1 MLARS
6 TLAIRAQAPLGG
18 VRNMAT
24 LREIELRLKSVR
36 NIEKITKS
44 MKMIASTKLSKAQ
57 RAMTVAKAYGASNNG
72 QFPTTLL
79 PQPPPNSPAQIR
91 PATELFKHAEPTPES
106 ASASPRKLFVV
117 ISSDKGLC
125 GGIHSSVSKGT
136 RRLLA
141 TGSIAQDGKPGSANA
156 PPSDAAPASVPA
168 ADSPLVVIGD
178 KSKAQLSR
186 ALPNNLVLTMNQ
198 IGKDIPTFADA
209 ASVADLIKQSGVE
222 YDSVVIVYN
231 RYLSAVAFEAAA
243 VEVLNEKGLREA
255 PGFNAYEQEDDT
267 TKDLAEFTLANA
279 IFAALTESHAAE
291 QNSRRNAMDNAS
303 KNAGDMIGTLQMQYN
318 RGRQA
323 AITNE
328 LVDIITGAS
337 AL

>member
-57 RAMTVAKAYGASNNG
+57 RAMTVAKAYGVSNN
-72 QFPTTLL
+72 
-79 PQPPPNSPAQIR
+79 
-91 PATELFKHAEPTPES
+91 ELFKHAEPTPEQ

-141 TGSIAQDGKPGSANA
+141 TGSIAHDVKPGSANA
-156 PPSDAAPASVPA
+156 ALRDAGPITIPA
-168 ADSPLVVIGD
+168 ADSPLVIVGD
-178 KSKAQLSR
+178 KSKAQLTR
-186 ALPNNLVLTMNQ
+186 VLPNNIVLTMNQ

-209 ASVADLIKQSGVE
+209 AAVADLIKRNGVE

-231 RYLSAVAFEAAA
+231 RYLSAVAFEATA

-255 PGFNAYEQEDDT
+255 PGFSAYEQEDDT

-303 KNAGDMIGTLQMQYN
+303 KNAKDMIGALQMKYN

-323 AITNE
+323 SITNE

-337 AL
+337 AI